1 MLEETHE
8 NSKVLA
14 EGISQ
19 DLDVNAVLSTM
30 KYLYVSIK

>member
-19 DLDVNAVLSTM
+19 DLDVDSVFLTM
-30 KYLYVSIK
+30 KRLYVSIK